1 MDLGEAAGM
10 CVGASEMHGSGFVNM
25 GLLNSGWA
33 MGLGERVASFWQML
47 NILSGFKTLL
57 IPYIVGGLF

>member
-1 MDLGEAAGM
+1 M

-33 MGLGERVASFWQML
+33 MGLGERRSIFLANAEHSEWF
-47 NILSGFKTLL
+47 
-57 IPYIVGGLF
+57 